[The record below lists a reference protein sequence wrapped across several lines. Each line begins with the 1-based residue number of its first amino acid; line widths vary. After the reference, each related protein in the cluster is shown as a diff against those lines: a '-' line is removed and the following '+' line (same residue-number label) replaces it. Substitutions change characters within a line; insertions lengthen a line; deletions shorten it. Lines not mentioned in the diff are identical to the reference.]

1 MISTDPTLY
10 FIALLPPEA
19 IQEEVTGYKQHFAEN
34 YQTRQAL
41 KSPPHVT
48 LQPPFEWEVQKQGLL
63 EEFLRGF
70 AKVRTLVPMVLSGFG
85 SFPPRV
91 VYINV
96 KKTPELL
103 LFQSELAA
111 DLNSS
116 LGIYD
121 PKSKGRSFSPH
132 MTIAFKDLRRHH
144 FNMGWAEFKDRELY
158 YECSASHLTL
168 LVFQDRR
175 WHICGEFPLKA
186 SVAEPLG
193 EPN

>member
-1 MISTDPTLY
+1 MISTDPSLY
-10 FIALLPPEA
+10 FIALLPPEG
-19 IQEEVTGYKQHFAEN
+19 IQEEVTAYKQHFAEN

-48 LQPPFEWEVQKQGLL
+48 LQAPFEWEVQKQGLL
-63 EEFLRGF
+63 EDFLQGF
-70 AKVRTLVPMVLSGFG
+70 AEGRVPVPLVLSGFG

-111 DLNSS
+111 GLNQS

-132 MTIAFKDLRRHH
+132 MTIAFKDLRRHN

-158 YECSASHLTL
+158 HECLAHHLTL
-168 LVFQDRR
+168 LIFRDRR
-175 WHICGEFPLKA
+175 WHICREFPLNA
-186 SVAEPLG
+186 AVAEPL
-193 EPN
+193 EEH